1 MKRIQWPKAKWTV
14 AALLLGAAM
23 TLVSQTS
30 SPYRPTEAAAYLDP
44 NVVNFVRPGL
54 VIKVESAEVATDGT
68 ISAVVNIA
76 DPRGLALDRLGVNT
90 PGPVSLSFVAAYLPR
105 GQAQYVS
112 YTTRQATG
120 AVSGTV
126 TQAASDAGGA
136 FTQLADGKYRYR
148 FNTKAPATADRNVTH
163 TIGVYGNRNLTEFGL
178 PTNFA
183 SNTFNFVP
191 TGAPVLA
198 VRDVIRTESCNRCH
212 DQLSFHGGSRRGIEM
227 CVLCHTPQTSDPD
240 TGNTM
245 DLPVL
250 VHKLHMGKDL
260 PSVKAGTPYRVIGN
274 GGAVSDWSTV
284 GFPARVQ
291 RCEVCH
297 EQDTPATQKATY
309 LANPTRAS
317 CGSCH
322 DDINFATGKG
332 HVAGPQPTDN
342 LCATCHIPQGE
353 IDFDA
358 SIKGAHVVPTESAM
372 LSGIN
377 FAITRVTNNAAG
389 QKPVVT
395 FTVKDNKGQ
404 AIPLNRLGSVSLV
417 LAGPTKDYGYTKF
430 GADVSTP
437 GYVSESAIAAPCST
451 DGTCIYTF
459 NHAIPEGA
467 KGSFAVGIEGR
478 RTEVLLAGTTSE
490 RSVQYGGKNKVF
502 YFSVDNSPVEPR
514 RTVVKTENC
523 NACHQSLSLHGENRN
538 QVEMCVLCHNP
549 SQTDSSRRPTATV
562 LAERSKPNQSVNFN
576 LMVHKIHTGEELKAD
591 GRGYTVIGFGGS
603 VNDFTEVRYPPF
615 SPNGRPGDRRNCSVC
630 HVSGSHEDL
639 TRMVNDVVDPQGLI
653 NPVKPITAAC
663 TGCHLTTAA
672 ASHALNNTSSL
683 GESCLTCHKASAE
696 FSVAKEHAQ
705 Y

>member
-1 MKRIQWPKAKWTV
+1 MKRIQWPKAKW
-14 AALLLGAAM
+14 AAAAILLGAAA
-23 TLVSQTS
+23 TLVSQTP
-30 SPYRPTEAAAYLDP
+30 SPFAPNEVAAYLDP

-68 ISAVVNIA
+68 ISAVVNIS
-76 DPRGLALDRLGVNT
+76 DPRGLGLDRLGVNT

-126 TQAASDAGGA
+126 TQAASDSGGVY
-136 FTQLADGKYRYR
+136 TQLSDGKYRYR
-148 FNTKAPATADRNVTH
+148 FNTKAPATHDRNVTH

-178 PTNFA
+178 PTNYA

-191 TGAPVLA
+191 TGAPVAA

-212 DQLSFHGGSRRGIEM
+212 DQLSFHGGSRRGMET

-260 PSVKAGTPYRVIGN
+260 PSVKAGKPYQVIGN
-274 GGAVSDWSTV
+274 GGAISDWSTV
-284 GFPARVQ
+284 GFPARAQ

-297 EQDTPATQKATY
+297 EQDTPAVQKATY
-309 LANPTRAS
+309 LAAPTRAS

-322 DDINFATGKG
+322 DDVNFATGQG

-353 IDFDA
+353 IDFDS

-377 FAITRVTNNAAG
+377 FAITRVTNTGAG

-395 FTVKDNKGQ
+395 FTVKDNKG
-404 AIPLNRLGSVSLV
+404 AAVPLNRLGSLSMV
-417 LAGPTKDYGYTKF
+417 LAGPTTDYGYTKF

-437 GYVSESAIAAPCST
+437 GYVSENAINSPCST

-459 NHAIPEGA
+459 VHAVPEGA
-467 KGSFAVGIEGR
+467 KGTFAIGMEGR
-478 RTEVLLAGTTSE
+478 RTEVLLAGTTSQ
-490 RSVQYGGKNKVF
+490 RSVQYGGKNKVA
-502 YFSVDNSPVEPR
+502 YFAVDNSRVEPR
-514 RTVVKTENC
+514 RTVVRTENC
-523 NACHQSLSLHGENRN
+523 NSCHESLSLHGENRN

-549 SQTDSSRRPTATV
+549 SQTDSSRRPAATV
-562 LAERSKPNQSVNFN
+562 LAERAKPNQSVNFN
-576 LMVHKIHTGEELKAD
+576 VMVHKIHTGEELKAA

-603 VNDFTEVRYPPF
+603 VNDFTEVRYPAF
-615 SPNGRPGDRRNCSVC
+615 SPNGRPGDKRNCAMC
-630 HVSGSHEDL
+630 HVANSHENL
-639 TRMVNDVVDPQGLI
+639 TRMVHDVIDPQGLI
-653 NPVKPITAAC
+653 NPVKPVTAAC
-663 TGCHLTTAA
+663 TGCHITTAA

-683 GESCLTCHKASAE
+683 GESCLTCHKAGAE